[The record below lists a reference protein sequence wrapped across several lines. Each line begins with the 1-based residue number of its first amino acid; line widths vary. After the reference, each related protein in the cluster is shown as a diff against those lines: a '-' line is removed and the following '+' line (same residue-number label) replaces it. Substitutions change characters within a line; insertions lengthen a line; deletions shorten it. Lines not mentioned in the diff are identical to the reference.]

1 MAGLKRTITIGGEK
15 VEIPAAINRNTIALL
30 IGVILLIIIF
40 VGSIYQISPEEIGAV
55 LRFGKFVRST
65 DPGLHLKIPLGI
77 EKLIKVPVQR
87 QLKMEFGFRTVRPG
101 IQTEYSKTAESNKEA
116 MMLTGDLNVAVVEW
130 IVQYKIKDPYKY
142 LFKVRDA
149 ASTFRYMNEAVVR
162 RVVGDNSVD
171 EVITVGRARIA
182 LEAKEEL
189 QKLCDLY
196 EIGIEVNQ
204 LIFQDVNPP
213 DPVKPAFNEV
223 NESLQE
229 KERKINEAWS
239 EYNQVVPR
247 AEGEAEQTIRGA
259 EGYAMERV
267 NNAKG
272 DANRF
277 TAVYREYARAPLVT
291 RKRLYLETISEVFPK
306 ISKKIIFD
314 EKQNNILPLLN
325 LGEEVKK

>member
-1 MAGLKRTITIGGEK
+1 MRDDFPSLDIKLPNIK
-15 VEIPAAINRNTIALL
+15 P
-30 IGVILLIIIF
+30 GVIKLIVVAVVVLILL
-40 VGSIYQISPEEIGAV
+40 VGSIYQIRPEEIGV
-55 LRFGKFVRST
+55 ILRFGKFVRTS
-65 DPGLHLKIPLGI
+65 DPGLHFKAPLGI

-87 QLKMEFGFRTVRPG
+87 QLKMEFGFRTTRPG
-101 IQTEYSKTAESNKEA
+101 IRTEYRVTTESIREA
-116 MMLTGDLNVAVVEW
+116 VMLTGDLNVAVVEW

-142 LFKVRDA
+142 LFKIRDA
-149 ASTFRYMNEAVVR
+149 ETTFRYMNEAIVR
-162 RVVGDNSVD
+162 KVVGDNSVD

-182 LEAKEEL
+182 NEAKEEL

-213 DPVKPAFNEV
+213 DQVKPSFNEV

-239 EYNQVVPR
+239 EYNELIPR
-247 AEGEAEQTIRGA
+247 SRGEAEQMISAA

-267 NNAKG
+267 NNSKG

-277 TAVYREYARAPLVT
+277 IAIYKEYARAPLVT
-291 RKRLYLETISEVFPK
+291 RKRLYLETINEILPK
-306 ISKKIIFD
+306 IGKKIIFD
-314 EKQNNILPLLN
+314 EKQKNILPLLN
-325 LGEEVKK
+325 LGAEVKK

>member
-1 MAGLKRTITIGGEK
+1 MKSDFPSLDFKLPKIKGSYIKII
-15 VEIPAAINRNTIALL
+15 VPAVIALIL
-30 IGVILLIIIF
+30 IF
-40 VGSIYQISPEEIGAV
+40 GSVYQISPEEIGV
-55 LRFGKFVRST
+55 ILRFGKFVRTT
-65 DPGLHLKIPLGI
+65 DPGLHFKLPLGI
-77 EKLIKVPVQR
+77 EKLTKVPVQR
-87 QLKMEFGFRTVRPG
+87 QLKEEFGFRTTRPG
-101 IQTEYSKTAESNKEA
+101 IRTEYSVTPETVRESV
-116 MMLTGDLNVAVVEW
+116 MLTGDLNVGVVEW
-130 IVQYKIKDPYKY
+130 IVQYKIKDAYNY
-142 LFKVRDA
+142 LFKIRDA
-149 ASTFRYMNEAVVR
+149 TSTFRYMNEAVVR
-162 RVVGDNSVD
+162 KIVGDNSVD

-239 EYNQVVPR
+239 EYN
-247 AEGEAEQTIRGA
+247 AEIPMATGVAEQTIRGA
-259 EGYAMERV
+259 EGYATERI
-267 NNAKG
+267 NMAEG

-277 TAVYREYARAPLVT
+277 RAIYKEYSRAPLVT
-291 RKRLYLETISEVFPK
+291 RKRLYLETINDILPK
-306 ISKKIIFD
+306 LAKKIIFD
-314 EKQNNILPLLN
+314 EKLKNFLPLLN

>member
-1 MAGLKRTITIGGEK
+1 MRDDFPSLDIKLPKIK
-15 VEIPAAINRNTIALL
+15 P
-30 IGVILLIIIF
+30 GVIKLVVVAVFILILL
-40 VGSIYQISPEEIGAV
+40 VGSIYQISPEEIGAI

-65 DPGLHLKIPLGI
+65 DPGLHLKLPLGI
-77 EKLIKVPVQR
+77 ETLIKVPVQR
-87 QLKMEFGFRTVRPG
+87 QLKMEFGFRTTRPG
-101 IQTEYSKTAESNKEA
+101 IRTEYRVTTESIRESV
-116 MMLTGDLNVAVVEW
+116 MLTGDLNVAVVEW

-142 LFKVRDA
+142 LFKIRDA
-149 ASTFRYMNEAVVR
+149 ESTFRYMNEAVVR

-171 EVITVGRARIA
+171 EVITIGRARIA
-182 LEAKEEL
+182 MEAQEEL

-213 DPVKPAFNEV
+213 DQVKPSFNEV

-239 EYNQVVPR
+239 EYNELIPR
-247 AEGEAEQTIRGA
+247 SRGEAQQMISAA

-267 NNAKG
+267 NNSKG

-277 TAVYREYARAPLVT
+277 IAIYREYARAPLVT
-291 RKRLYLETISEVFPK
+291 RKRLYLETINVILPK
-306 ISKKIIFD
+306 IGKKIIFD
-314 EKQNNILPLLN
+314 EKQKNILPLLN
-325 LGEEVKK
+325 LGGEVKK